1 MTKNRVNWTIS
12 PDVQILIKD
21 AQRETRKERGKE
33 VSQSRIVERAI
44 RETYGD
50 REKYLRDKIKKHLII
65 VNQFQEQLEIYKNRE
80 RGRTE

>member
-50 REKYLRDKIKKHLII
+50 REKYLRDKIKAGLIK
-65 VNQFQEQLEIYKNRE
+65 VNQFQEQLELFRNQNK
-80 RGRTE
+80 GALK